1 MAFPPCV
8 STYFPQSNIRD
19 HLIHTVRSNW
29 TKHLINTHTKASMS
43 SITEPGSLY
52 TFQKSYLLE
61 KIRLVCEPRQ
71 YYALVLDR
79 KTAAVL
85 FLVTTK
91 DALLRI
97 VTTVEIIDDK
107 RRMLPLLLAIYLVEP
122 LVFNF
127 NCILADVQ
135 TNRYKD
141 ATGLL
146 LPFLQWDEE
155 ANRFFRSSR
164 FLENPE
170 VAHYFQGGINYVH
183 GSMIPVESRVF
194 LADSSTANSMPI
206 YYNENCGETV
216 LYQIRRTARAIVN
229 AVVVAE
235 EYPLIRFYSLPE
247 ASHQAA
253 RLPELIA
260 DEVQRQLDDYSR
272 ANNDYPPPSVAEKPR
287 AILVICDRTIDLFA
301 PLLHEFTYQAMAM
314 DIVENLERNGVYEYS
329 AESESGQEQKLES
342 RLDSEEDETW
352 VALRHTHIIEA
363 SELVVLKINEII
375 KNNPLMVDRTKAKT
389 SSDLMYVVAHL
400 QGFDNERRQVTL
412 HKSLIDECLDINAS
426 RKLAEFAADFE
437 QNCTA
442 KGVSFEGVKNK
453 HLHED
458 LIVLLARDDLHV
470 NDKIR
475 LVLIY
480 GLYRGG
486 LPECDFV
493 KLAKFIG
500 VKNNQIISLV
510 LRCFNNLHKLNFPIV
525 KKSVKDKA
533 VVRQTFHTINNE
545 GTYNTSRFTP
555 GIKTILQSAARYEL
569 DEEWFPY
576 FRDKP
581 LEDDIPNKS
590 VRPGIEKTGSL
601 RNARIKASWAPASAR
616 GSISGSSRSKQ
627 RIFCYVA
634 GGITYSEIRL
644 VYELSSSLNKDIYI
658 GSEFVLKPRDFLIG
672 LQNIDDVKNL
682 ENLQLPVWHEM
693 NMSLNQAPDYLRQVQ
708 PPPVV
713 NGTPP
718 KRTMASSQGTNVQ
731 RPVPTNQPSAPI
743 NQSSPQKSS
752 IPANYQKRVNQYA
765 TDLSGEPTKEK
776 KTSRLKRLFK

>member
-1 MAFPPCV
+1 MTSV
-8 STYFPQSNIRD
+8 TD
-19 HLIHTVRSNW
+19 
-29 TKHLINTHTKASMS
+29 
-43 SITEPGSLY
+43 PGSLY
-52 TFQKSYLLE
+52 SFQKSYLLE
-61 KIRLVCEPRQ
+61 KIRLVCEPKK
-71 YYALVLDR
+71 YYALILDR

-85 FLVTTK
+85 FLVTSK

-97 VTTVEIIDDK
+97 VTTVEIIDDN
-107 RRMLPLLLAIYLVEP
+107 RRILPILLAIYLVEP

-127 NCILADVQ
+127 NCIVADVI
-135 TNRYKD
+135 TKRYKD

-170 VAHYFQGGINYVH
+170 VARYFLGGINYIH
-183 GSMIPVESRVF
+183 GSMIPIESRVF
-194 LADSSTANSMPI
+194 LADASNSNSMPI

-216 LYQIRRTARAIVN
+216 LYQIRKTARAIVN
-229 AVVVAE
+229 AVVVSD
-235 EYPLIRFYSLPE
+235 EYPLIRFFSLPE

-287 AILVICDRTIDLFA
+287 AILMICDRTLDLFA

-314 DIVENLERNGVYEYS
+314 DIVENLERNGVYNYS

-342 RLDSEEDETW
+342 KLDSEEDETW
-352 VALRHTHIIEA
+352 VALRHAHIIEA
-363 SELVVLKINEII
+363 SELVVLKINELIR
-375 KNNPLMVDRTKAKT
+375 NNPMMVDRTKAKT

-480 GLYRGG
+480 SLYRGG
-486 LPECDFV
+486 LAESDFV

-525 KKSVKDKA
+525 KKSVKDKT
-533 VVRQTFHTINNE
+533 VTRQTFHTINNE

-555 GIKTILQSAARYEL
+555 GIKSVIQSAARYEL

-581 LEDDIPNKS
+581 LEDDIPNKGA
-590 VRPGIEKTGSL
+590 RPGLEKTGSL
-601 RNARIKASWAPASAR
+601 RNARIKASWAPHSAR
-616 GSISGSSRSKQ
+616 GSFAGPSRTKQ

-644 VYELSSSLNKDIYI
+644 VYELSAALNKDVYI

-682 ENLQLPVWHEM
+682 ENLQLPVWQEM
-693 NMSLNQAPDYLRQVQ
+693 NMALSQAPEHLMKIPA
-708 PPPVV
+708 PPTG
-713 NGTPP
+713 NGMPQSGSMTG
-718 KRTMASSQGTNVQ
+718 SQGAINAQ
-731 RPVPTNQPSAPI
+731 RPELMNPTNPSISQLP
-743 NQSSPQKSS
+743 SPHKSS

-765 TDLSGEPTKEK
+765 TDLSGEPVKEK